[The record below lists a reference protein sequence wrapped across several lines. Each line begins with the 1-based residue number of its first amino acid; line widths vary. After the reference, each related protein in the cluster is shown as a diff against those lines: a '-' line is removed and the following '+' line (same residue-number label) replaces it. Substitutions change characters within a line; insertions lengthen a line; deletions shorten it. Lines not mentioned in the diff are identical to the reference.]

1 MRAPVDHVR
10 ISTKAKEIM
19 IRVKKR
25 TGLEHWNEICRIAY
39 CRSLANPTL
48 PTMTLSNGNI
58 AIDIEWKTFVGPF
71 QNEIIATTLIR
82 AAKDKIDLKNKE
94 AVANYFRAHL
104 ERGIASL
111 QNIRSLSELA
121 MANEQKS
128 DR

>member
-10 ISTKAKEIM
+10 ISTKAKEIL

-39 CRSLANPTL
+39 CRSLANPTP
-48 PTMTLSNGNI
+48 PTFTLSNSST
-58 AIDIEWKTFVGPF
+58 AIDIEWKTFAGPF
-71 QNEIIATTLIR
+71 QNEITATTLIR
-82 AAKDKIDLKNKE
+82 AAKDKIDLQSKE

-121 MANEQKS
+121 IANGQKS

>member
-10 ISTKAKEIM
+10 ISTKAKEIL

-39 CRSLANPTL
+39 CRSLANPTP
-48 PTMTLSNGNI
+48 PTFTLSNGNT
-58 AIDIEWKTFVGPF
+58 AIDIEWKTFAGPF
-71 QNEIIATTLIR
+71 QNEITAITFIR
-82 AAKDKIDLKNKE
+82 AANDKIELNDRE
-94 AVANYFRAHL
+94 AVSHYFRAHL

-121 MANEQKS
+121 MASEQTS